1 MVISWQDETDQELVR
16 LAQRGNDEALIGLWE
31 RRRALLAELVEDWLS
46 VRGEGD
52 RDRLMQESACA
63 FFLAVRHYSAL
74 EGELWGVADSLP
86 SWEDFLARCV
96 VACLNKVTRESGALE
111 QASDFA
117 EEVTEEAAE
126 AGESGEGAGEESD
139 EDDWDEGHLSA
150 ATRERLRKEL
160 SPFEAQV
167 FNRYLEGQSYVE
179 IAAVLKRQVK
189 SVDNALYRI
198 KSKLNKALGAKP
210 AKEAST
216 KQA

>member
-1 MVISWQDETDQELVR
+1 MVISWQDETDQELVH
-16 LAQRGNDEALIGLWE
+16 LAQRGNDEAMIVLWE

-46 VRGEGD
+46 VRGQGD

-86 SWEDFLARCV
+86 SWEEFLARCV
-96 VACLNKVTRESGALE
+96 LARLDKVAQQPDMPE
-111 QASDFA
+111 QASELA
-117 EEVTEEAAE
+117 EDEETAEAAE
-126 AGESGEGAGEESD
+126 SEEGAGEEPD

-150 ATRERLRKEL
+150 ATRERLLQEL
-160 SPFEAQV
+160 SPFEAKV

-198 KSKLNKALGAKP
+198 KSKLNRALGAKP
-210 AKEAST
+210 AKKA
-216 KQA
+216 

>member
-46 VRGEGD
+46 VRGQGD

-74 EGELWGVADSLP
+74 EGELWGVSDSLP
-86 SWEDFLARCV
+86 SWEEFLARCV
-96 VACLNKVTRESGALE
+96 LARLDKVAQEPDAPELASELAEREEEEEEIAEVGES
-111 QASDFA
+111 
-117 EEVTEEAAE
+117 EEVAVEEP
-126 AGESGEGAGEESD
+126 D
-139 EDDWDEGHLSA
+139 EDDWDEGHLSV
-150 ATRERLRKEL
+150 ATRERLRQEL

-198 KSKLNKALGAKP
+198 KSKLNRALGAKTS
-210 AKEAST
+210 K
-216 KQA
+216 